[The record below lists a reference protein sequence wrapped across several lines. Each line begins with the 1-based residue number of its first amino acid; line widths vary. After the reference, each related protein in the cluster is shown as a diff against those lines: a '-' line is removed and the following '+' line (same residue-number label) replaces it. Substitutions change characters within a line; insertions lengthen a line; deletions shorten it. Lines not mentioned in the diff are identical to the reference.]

1 MDEAPRLPTAPP
13 GLKAKHIRPDR
24 GWRRYASPI
33 SIVLLGGIML
43 AALFNLFGGG
53 PVLTRQV
60 LTPDAVLKVSTPEI
74 IRNGEF
80 FETLVIIEA
89 RRPIVEPVLSV
100 SSSLWREVSINFM
113 APAASEEEFK
123 DGAFRFIYGA
133 MKTGDRL
140 LVKVDGQINPALIG
154 ELRGQIAVSDGDRPL
169 AALPLKIWVLP

>member
-1 MDEAPRLPTAPP
+1 
-13 GLKAKHIRPDR
+13 
-24 GWRRYASPI
+24 
-33 SIVLLGGIML
+33 ML

-53 PVLTRQV
+53 PVPTRQV
-60 LTPDAVLKVSTPEI
+60 STPDAVLKVSTPEI

-133 MKTGDRL
+133 MKTGDL
-140 LVKVDGQINPALIG
+140 LLLKVDGHINPSLIVF
-154 ELRGQIAVSDGDRPL
+154 LLFLIFFSFVYRPFSS
-169 AALPLKIWVLP
+169 LPLLFCFLPCFFSFFAP